1 MGEMAS
7 ALAHELNQPLAAI
20 SNYMKGSRRLLADSP
35 DPNRSKIEN
44 ALDRAA
50 EQALRAGQIIR
61 RLRDFVSRGESEKRV
76 ESLSKLIEEAGALG
90 LAGAREQGVQ
100 LRFNLDP
107 EHDLVLV
114 DRVQIQQVLVNLF
127 RNALEAMAHSPQR
140 ELIASNA
147 KVADDMIEVAV
158 FDTGPGF
165 HDDVMPNLFQTFY
178 TTKETGMGVGLSISR
193 SIVEAHGGRMWAET
207 NRSGGAT
214 FRFTLPA
221 ASNES
226 VTMVH
231 RGKVYVIDDDE
242 RDARLARLPARVPPI
257 STSRC
262 SNRASSFLDAL
273 STIDFGCVV
282 SDVRMPGIDGIE
294 LLKRLKAG
302 GSLFPVVIMTGH
314 GDVPLAVEAMK
325 LGAMDFLEKP
335 FEDDRLI
342 GMIETALRRA
352 EPGVKGEAV
361 TLEIQT
367 RIASL
372 SPRERQVMD
381 GLIAGLSNKL
391 IAREYDISPRT
402 IEVYR
407 ANVMTKMQAA
417 SLSELVRLAMRGGVF
432 KD

>member
-1 MGEMAS
+1 MA
-7 ALAHELNQPLAAI
+7 
-20 SNYMKGSRRLLADSP
+20 
-35 DPNRSKIEN
+35 
-44 ALDRAA
+44 
-50 EQALRAGQIIR
+50 
-61 RLRDFVSRGESEKRV
+61 
-76 ESLSKLIEEAGALG
+76 
-90 LAGAREQGVQ
+90 
-100 LRFNLDP
+100 
-107 EHDLVLV
+107 
-114 DRVQIQQVLVNLF
+114 
-127 RNALEAMAHSPQR
+127 
-140 ELIASNA
+140 
-147 KVADDMIEVAV
+147 
-158 FDTGPGF
+158 
-165 HDDVMPNLFQTFY
+165 
-178 TTKETGMGVGLSISR
+178 
-193 SIVEAHGGRMWAET
+193 
-207 NRSGGAT
+207 
-214 FRFTLPA
+214 
-221 ASNES
+221 
-226 VTMVH
+226 H

-242 RDARLARLPARVPPI
+242 AMRNSLEFLLAAADFRV
-257 STSRC
+257 SLFESAQ
-262 SNRASSFLDAL
+262 NFLDAL
-273 STIDFGCVV
+273 STLDFGCVV

-342 GMIETALRRA
+342 GMIEAALKRA
-352 EPGVKGEAV
+352 EPGVKNEAA
-361 TLEIQT
+361 TLEIQS

-417 SLSELVRLAMRGGVF
+417 SLSELVRLAMRGGAL